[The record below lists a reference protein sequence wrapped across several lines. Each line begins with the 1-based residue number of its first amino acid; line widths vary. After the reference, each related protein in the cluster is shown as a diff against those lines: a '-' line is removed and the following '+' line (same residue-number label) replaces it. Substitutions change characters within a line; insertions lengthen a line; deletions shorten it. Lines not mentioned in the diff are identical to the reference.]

1 LRLWARLR
9 YEPRIPITVEQ
20 FADAGLRKSWI
31 REKGMLVLNFHSNE
45 HNETAVQ

>member
-20 FADAGLRKSWI
+20 FADAGLRKSWF